1 MKVVD
6 MHCDTIAEIFYNQ
19 EDGGNAGLLKNS
31 FQLDLERM
39 KKGDY
44 AVQNLALFIPLRRSR
59 TENSPFAYG
68 MRLLDVFIMKWKR
81 IKTKFYL

>member
-39 KKGDY
+39 EKGDY
-44 AVQNLALFIPLRRSR
+44 AVQNFVCEKLSGNRR
-59 TENSPFAYG
+59 
-68 MRLLDVFIMKWKR
+68 
-81 IKTKFYL
+81 